1 MNLLQDVLRN
11 NQSAGSSGLA
21 FVPSDRIADGHR
33 VDAKVPEA
41 KHPSLDTAD
50 VRTGVDGASRV
61 EVPIEE
67 LRLLAS
73 HSGGRGRLSAQH
85 MSRLRVGLLVAGL
98 IAVAALLGW
107 QHRGDEVKQMASSSL
122 ATLWPA
128 SLVNPSRVAIA
139 ESKAVAASQGDAA
152 STGVAERAPAQ
163 AAPLDRTAAAGE
175 LQQQL
180 QSIAHELSVM
190 KQNLEQLAAKQEQLA
205 AKQEQMARDIAALGA
220 AKQDDKLNT
229 ASTRPQ
235 RSVTLPPRKKP
246 PELPPP
252 PGPRPLTPAQASSGP
267 PQPDVTVRQPP
278 QQDMI
283 ARPPPQQD
291 VVVRPPMPLRQE

>member
-1 MNLLQDVLRN
+1 MNLLQDVIRN
-11 NQSAGSSGLA
+11 NRSKDASGLA
-21 FVPSDRIADGHR
+21 FIPSDRTVADLHR
-33 VDAKVPEA
+33 VDTKVPEA
-41 KHPSLDTAD
+41 RHPSLDTAD
-50 VRTGVDGASRV
+50 VRTGTEGVGRV
-61 EVPIEE
+61 EVPVEE

-73 HSGGRGRLSAQH
+73 QRGAGGHLSAQH
-85 MSRLRVGLLVAGL
+85 TSRLRVGLLIAGL

-107 QHRGDEVKQMASSSL
+107 QHRGDEVKQMASSSF
-122 ATLWPA
+122 ASLWPA

-139 ESKAVAASQGDAA
+139 ESQAISASRLDTA
-152 STGVAERAPAQ
+152 SAGVAERAPAS
-163 AAPLDRTAAAGE
+163 PDRPAGTAGE

-180 QSIAHELSVM
+180 QSIAHELGVM

-220 AKQDDKLNT
+220 AKQDDKLNA
-229 ASTRPQ
+229 ASARPQ

-246 PELPPP
+246 SDLPPP
-252 PGPRPLTPAQASSGP
+252 PGPRPSTPAQASSGP
-267 PQPDVTVRQPP
+267 SPQDVIVRPPPP
-278 QQDMI
+278 QDVV